1 MDKIEEKI
9 IKIIDDNKEKL
20 IAFARDIYTDNNEY
34 DAWDTTDW

>member
-20 IAFARDIYTDNNEY
+20 IAFARDIYTCR
-34 DAWDTTDW
+34 AWI

>member
-20 IAFARDIYTDNNEY
+20 IAFARDKKKM
-34 DAWDTTDW
+34 